1 MSNRNRHKPQKEKN
15 SIDWK
20 AFALQTISGV
30 ISGVIAALIVRLIT
44 RQAMEERGQNS
55 LFYLKNN
62 TNAHLCKA

>member
-30 ISGVIAALIVRLIT
+30 ISGVIAALIVQMIT
-44 RQAMEERGQNS
+44 R
-55 LFYLKNN
+55 
-62 TNAHLCKA
+62 

>member
-44 RQAMEERGQNS
+44 R
-55 LFYLKNN
+55 
-62 TNAHLCKA
+62 